1 MTDQPTATADLR
13 ERLREMTARVQA
25 LEAAKDALEVQVHA
39 LENEL
44 TVAHSGLG
52 WRLLTAARRLEAR
65 FAPPSSPRGRMARVI
80 RRSLGAGL
88 RLGPLEVLRRVTRD
102 PGGVVR
108 ELRRETPDLTFLDQQ
123 YQAWL
128 EQHRL
133 TPSHV
138 KAIREEIE
146 AFQYRP
152 TISVLMPV
160 FDTPET
166 WLRAA
171 IDSVRLQLY
180 PGWELCVVDDGSTA
194 RHIRPVLEE
203 YPMVDDR
210 VRVRL
215 LDQNEGICGASNH
228 ALALASGE
236 FVAPADHDDVL
247 APDALFE
254 VVRCLNRDPG
264 LDFIYTDRDVKEAG
278 GRRIGPF
285 FKPDWSPDLL
295 LSMNYVTHF
304 STFRRHLV
312 ERVGGFR
319 KGFEGAQ
326 DYDLVLRVTET
337 TDRIGHIPRPLYSW
351 GQAPASVAF
360 RPGAKPYAHDAGKR
374 ALEDALV
381 RRGIRGEVLDGLGAP
396 YRYRVRREIAGHPLV
411 SILIPTKDNARLLRR
426 CIESLE
432 RRTAYRDVEILVIDN
447 GSEDPRTLAYL
458 RRLRH
463 RVLPFPHPFNF
474 ARMNNAGA
482 AQARGDHLLFLN
494 DDTRAIEP
502 GWLDAML
509 EHSQRREVG
518 AVGAKLL
525 FPNGTIQHAGV
536 VVGIQGKAAHAFWGL
551 PGDHPGYYDLARVIR
566 NCSAVTAACLMT
578 RRAVFEEVGGF
589 DEAFEVAYNDVDLC
603 LRLRERG
610 YLVVYTPYAVL
621 YHHQSASRGPYDPGK
636 DRKHEEFLRERWR
649 HVFERGDPYYN
660 PNLTLERFDFSLRV

>member
-1 MTDQPTATADLR
+1 
-13 ERLREMTARVQA
+13 
-25 LEAAKDALEVQVHA
+25 
-39 LENEL
+39 
-44 TVAHSGLG
+44 
-52 WRLLTAARRLEAR
+52 
-65 FAPPSSPRGRMARVI
+65 MARAV
-80 RRSLGAGL
+80 RRAVGAGV
-88 RLGPLEVLRRVTRD
+88 RLGPLEVLRRLARD
-102 PGGVVR
+102 PGGAVR
-108 ELRRETPDLTFLDQQ
+108 ALGREAPDLTWLDQP

-133 TPSHV
+133 TPADLE
-138 KAIREEIE
+138 AIREEIA
-146 AFQYRP
+146 AFAYRP

-160 FDTPET
+160 FDAPEA

-171 IDSVRLQLY
+171 IDSVRGQLY
-180 PGWELCVVDDGSTA
+180 PGWELCLVDDGSAA
-194 RHIRPVLEE
+194 RHVRPVLEE
-203 YPMVDDR
+203 YARVDDR
-210 VRVRL
+210 VRLRRL
-215 LDQNEGICGASNH
+215 EQNEGICGASNH
-228 ALALASGE
+228 ALALATGE
-236 FVAPADHDDVL
+236 FVAIADHDDVL

-254 VVRCLNRDPG
+254 VARRLDRDPG
-264 LDFIYTDRDVKEAG
+264 LDFIYTDRDVIEAG
-278 GRRIGPF
+278 GRRVRPF

-295 LSMNYVTHF
+295 LSMNYVVHLTV
-304 STFRRHLV
+304 FRRELV

-351 GQAPASVAF
+351 GQAPASVAL
-360 RPGAKPYAHDAGKR
+360 RPGAKPYAHEAGRR
-374 ALEDALV
+374 ALEDALA

-396 YRYRVRREIAGHPLV
+396 YRYRVRRQIAGQPLV
-411 SILIPTKDNARLLRR
+411 SILIPTKDNVRLLRR
-426 CIESLE
+426 CLESLE
-432 RRTAYRDVEILVIDN
+432 RRTAYRNVEILVIDN
-447 GSEDPRTLAYL
+447 GSGKPRTLAYL

-474 ARMNNAGA
+474 ARMNNVAA
-482 AQARGDHLLFLN
+482 AQARGEHLLFLN

-509 EHSQRREVG
+509 EHSQRKEVG

-525 FPNGTIQHAGV
+525 FPGGTIQHAGV
-536 VVGIQGKAAHAFWGL
+536 VVGIQGKAGHAFWGL
-551 PGDHPGYYDLARVIR
+551 PGDHPGYYDLPRVIR
-566 NCSAVTAACLMT
+566 NTSAVTAACLMT
-578 RRAVFEEVGGF
+578 RRAVFEELGGF

-636 DRKHEEFLRERWR
+636 DDRPERLLRQRWR
-649 HVFERGDPYYN
+649 RVLEQGDPYYN